1 MLGIH
6 DYWLFVATGVLLNL
20 TPGQDTLYIL
30 GRSIAQGRQIGVA
43 SALGISAGAVVHT
56 VAAALGL
63 SAVLATSASAF
74 VALKVVGAVYLVY
87 LGVRMLMTRTA
98 ALGSTGT
105 EDLVDRWTA
114 FRQGMLTNILNP
126 KVALFFL
133 ALMPQFIEPESP
145 TKVGAFLRLGCGG
158 APVPG
163 AVVPR
168 ARPRA
173 RKYRLGG
180 RAGPHRVHA
189 RHGDRRPARRALGAA
204 YPQSGARV
212 RAGRDHGGGHGEPA
226 GLEPPGPG
234 TGSRALALAA
244 RRSLHGDRRRSP
256 RARPRRHAR
265 ADDRDGHDARVRRA
279 CRCAQGNH
287 ARARHAVRREHLRRR
302 PRAAPRRVLPDRRA
316 RAAQHGAGRCKSQP
330 PGGSPRSDAT
340 AKCRGCGG
348 TGAQHPRLPK
358 APAVRRCRRRR
369 PRTRARSDLVPPADP
384 LCAGQRYDLR
394 AYADRGPLRDCHR
407 RRPPPAAFPATPHLG
422 HPRQQP
428 RRRGRL
434 PARPLDLPPAH
445 DRSDPLLRL

>member
-145 TKVGAFLRLGCGG
+145 TKVGAFLLLGLSFLTTGTVWCLVL
-158 APVPG
+158 ALCASRVRSFF
-163 AVVPR
+163 AN
-168 ARPRA
+168 RPRA
-173 RKYRLGG
+173 LRGFSQ
-180 RAGPHRVHA
+180 A
-189 RHGDRRPARRALGAA
+189 
-204 YPQSGARV
+204 SGALFV
-212 RAGRDHGGGHGEPA
+212 FL
-226 GLEPPGPG
+226 GL
-234 TGSRALALAA
+234 RLAA
-244 RRSLHGDRRRSP
+244 SK
-256 RARPRRHAR
+256 
-265 ADDRDGHDARVRRA
+265 
-279 CRCAQGNH
+279 Q
-287 ARARHAVRREHLRRR
+287 
-302 PRAAPRRVLPDRRA
+302 
-316 RAAQHGAGRCKSQP
+316 
-330 PGGSPRSDAT
+330 
-340 AKCRGCGG
+340 
-348 TGAQHPRLPK
+348 
-358 APAVRRCRRRR
+358 
-369 PRTRARSDLVPPADP
+369 
-384 LCAGQRYDLR
+384 
-394 AYADRGPLRDCHR
+394 
-407 RRPPPAAFPATPHLG
+407 
-422 HPRQQP
+422 
-428 RRRGRL
+428 
-434 PARPLDLPPAH
+434 
-445 DRSDPLLRL
+445 